1 MQDKDSQPRIL
12 LDLNSILN
20 AALLGGK
27 DPDAVISLVDGKPES
42 INSARYG
49 VDRFFERFVSVL
61 NRFGTAPRDV
71 IGVWDG
77 QNAKLFRQGI
87 LPGYKAST
95 RSDGQYDQLNL
106 ARDTVTQMMRDMG
119 AHTVKCRGNEADD
132 VLAFLAKNLRTRKN
146 IIVSGD
152 GDLAVLVDDNT
163 HVFNKDELDANP
175 FGPFP
180 HKYITLYKA
189 LVGDSSDKIPGAKG
203 FGDAAFVKLV
213 STFGLDGLEAFD
225 GLLRGYNLKAL
236 QEDVAD
242 LPELKKVL
250 ASEEQVYAS
259 WKAARIYPERVDTL
273 RNPLEWTAGMVK
285 QWTDLTESERVAD
298 LKPFY
303 GTCSLVH
310 AGNYDSIAAALAP
323 RLATSPAVALDIETS
338 GSEESEAWLEQ
349 TRSRGGKGVSVD
361 VLGSTLTGMSL
372 TFGSNLQHTV
382 YVTVDHDGSDG
393 FKNVTSEQARR
404 LVEMIP
410 QDTHLLIQN
419 RAFEFPVLYGEW
431 GEAWKDNGWAGFLP
445 NAIDTKIG
453 ASYVDE
459 NMRLGLKLRSKEH
472 LGYEQQTYDETTIL
486 VGLPGT
492 LPAGGQRLGLVD
504 VEVTQAV
511 TEFYDE
517 EEALENGVTVS
528 VEKVRVVTPAVI
540 EQHERRQY
548 RMNELSASHVF
559 GYGCDDTICTAALH
573 TFYRTVMEME
583 NTWQVYLDVEQL
595 PEYLTSLAYVQGVPV
610 DLGKLR
616 AMEKEDRAQL
626 AEAEKVL
633 DEYLISRGWDGTVC
647 PEYVVIDPAAAKEAV
662 NLTLGAPEGAEEFTS
677 RKRKLDALASD
688 IRAAYPDNELA
699 EVIASTVASGNAER
713 LTEEVAKR
721 FTGKP
726 TINFG
731 SPKQMQRLLYQVMGL
746 SPKVFNKLTD
756 KERQDE
762 EFRRAFYNKRKFDDG
777 SLDREPTEFERTVW
791 MKKASTDDSAVE
803 LALHNEEMSDETR
816 GALKAYLKVKEINTR
831 ISLFYN
837 VYTVLPHWKT
847 GRVHPELNQ
856 CEAATRR
863 YSASAPN
870 VQQLPSRGE
879 GIKFRTLL
887 PAPEGYIYVSL
898 DFNGQELRL
907 MAELSGDAAMISCY
921 VGDNKRDIHSLIAV
935 EASTLLW
942 GERVEYPEFMAQRK
956 SEDKEVSKRAGA
968 LRDSSKTVNFG
979 TQYDQGALS
988 LAIGLKTTEEVAQQF
1003 IDAKALAFPGIDV
1016 WKQEI
1021 RGEVQDT
1028 GLAYTMLGARRH
1040 LREAVNSPHSW
1051 IRSKADRQGP
1061 NFCIQGSGAEMAK
1074 LALAR
1079 LWSDGM
1085 FTGDLDAQFVAPVHD
1100 EVVFMVRKEDA
1111 VEAIRRAHLHMTAQ
1125 YADMK
1130 IPIVSAIAV
1139 GKDFSCPVEV
1149 GDDFDADEV
1158 AAAVASL

>member
-285 QWTDLTESERVAD
+285 QWTDLAESERVAD

-338 GSEESEAWLEQ
+338 DCEESRAWLDQ
-349 TRSRGGKGVSVD
+349 TRSKGGKGVSVD

-372 TFGSNLQHTV
+372 TFGDNLQHTV
-382 YVTVDHDGSDG
+382 YVTVDHNGSDG

-410 QDTHLLIQN
+410 QDTHILVQN
-419 RAFEFPVLYGEW
+419 SSFENTVLYQAW
-431 GEAWKDNGWAGFLP
+431 GDAWKDNGWHGFLP
-445 NAIDTKIG
+445 NVIDTKIG

-459 NMRLGLKLRSKEH
+459 NQRLGLKLRSKIH
-472 LGYEQQTYDETTIL
+472 LGYDQQTYEETT
-486 VGLPGT
+486 VFTGPPGT
-492 LPAGGQRLGLVD
+492 LPAGGQGLGKVK
-504 VEVTQAV
+504 VVVKESVS
-511 TEFYDE
+511 DE
-517 EEALENGVTVS
+517 EGNV
-528 VEKVRVVTPAVI
+528 VEPAVL
-540 EQHERRQY
+540 EEHEKRQY

-559 GYGCDDTICTAALH
+559 SYGADDTITTGALH
-573 TFYRTVMEME
+573 TFYRLIMEAE
-583 NTWQVYLDVEQL
+583 HTWHIYLQVEQL
-595 PEYLTSLAYVQGVPV
+595 PAYLTALAYVQGVPIN
-610 DLGKLR
+610 LAKLR
-616 AMEKEDRAQL
+616 AMEKEDRAAL
-626 AEAEKVL
+626 AEAEKTL
-633 DEYLISRGWDGTVC
+633 EQYLISKGWDGTIC
-647 PEYVVIDPAAAKEAV
+647 PKYAVVDPAAAKEAV
-662 NLTLGAPEGAEEFTS
+662 NLTLGPPEGAEEFTS
-677 RKRKLDALASD
+677 RKRKLDAIAAD
-688 IRAAYPDNELA
+688 ILQAYPDNELA
-699 EVIASTVASGNAER
+699 TLIAATVASGDADR
-713 LTEEVAKR
+713 LTAEVEKR

-731 SPKQMQRLLYQVMGL
+731 SPKQMQRLLYETMGL
-746 SPKVFNKLTD
+746 DPKVFNKLTD

-777 SLDREPTEFERTVW
+777 SLGRAPTEYERSVW
-791 MKKASTDDSAVE
+791 LKKVSTDDSAVE
-803 LALHNEEMSDETR
+803 LALYREKLSDEVQE
-816 GALKAYLKVKEINTR
+816 ALKAYLKAKEINTR

-837 VYTVLPHWKT
+837 VYSVIPHWKT

-870 VQQLPSRGE
+870 VQQLPSRGD
-879 GIKFRTLL
+879 GIKFRTILE
-887 PAPEGYIYVSL
+887 APDDYIYVSL
-898 DFNGQELRL
+898 DLSGQELRL
-907 MAELSGDAAMISCY
+907 IAELSQDAGMLSSF
-921 VGDNKRDIHSLIAV
+921 VGDNLTDNHSLIAV
-935 EASTLLW
+935 QAAPMLW
-942 GERVEYPEFMAQRK
+942 GESVTYEDFMAMRK
-956 SEDKEVSKRAGA
+956 SKDEAVAKKASA
-968 LRDSSKTVNFG
+968 LRSDAKTVNFASA
-979 TQYDQGALS
+979 YGAQAPKI
-988 LAIGLKTTEEVAQQF
+988 AINLKVDEEVAQAF
-1003 IDAKALAFPGIDV
+1003 LDAKDAAFPGV
-1016 WKQEI
+1016 NKWKKAVEE
-1021 RGEVQDT
+1021 EVEET
-1028 GLAYTMLGARRH
+1028 GIAYTLLGARRH
-1040 LREAVNSPHSW
+1040 LAESVLSPHSW
-1051 IRSKADRQGP
+1051 VRSKAARQGP
-1061 NFCIQGSGAEMAK
+1061 NFCVQSSGSEQVK
-1074 LALAR
+1074 LAMSKMWA
-1079 LWSDGM
+1079 SGM
-1085 FTGDLDAQFVAPVHD
+1085 FAGGLRAQFVAPVHD
-1100 EVVFMVRKEDA
+1100 EVVFMAHKDDA
-1111 VEAIRRAHLHMTAQ
+1111 VEAILMAHQYMTAR
-1125 YADMK
+1125 YANMSV
-1130 IPIVSAIAV
+1130 PAASSLAV
-1139 GKDFSCPVEV
+1139 GLDFSCPVEV
-1149 GDDFDADEV
+1149 GDEFGADEV
-1158 AAAVASL
+1158 RKAVDGLLGDEHAAAD